1 MPDRPR
7 TWKHGGERGGS
18 LAGLGLVTIAA
29 WTTTN
34 PWPPFR
40 RSIRSSGL
48 RYERERLGAMPG
60 MVLDVQVIDERIDR
74 LEKERTAIVDGPGKE
89 MP

>member
-1 MPDRPR
+1 
-7 TWKHGGERGGS
+7 
-18 LAGLGLVTIAA
+18 
-29 WTTTN
+29 
-34 PWPPFR
+34 
-40 RSIRSSGL
+40 
-48 RYERERLGAMPG
+48 MPG